1 MPADKNDPRRA
12 QAGPSGTGGGP
23 GRTRG
28 TGRSDQVSELR
39 DAIAFLNRESV
50 SLPDPATPPWENQN
64 QNQNQSRQPGEPPA
78 PAGGPK
84 PPPAPVREL
93 GPSPDRPPS
102 HALPPGPPPVVGNAM
117 QFQHG
122 PPGAGRRQL
131 PPPPKPSA
139 PAPVPAP
146 TPAPTSSMGAGAGLS
161 SGSASAAPSAPPM
174 DDQTNRARHEL
185 ALRFGGGSE
194 YPTEPKPP
202 QGIHAFSAVDW
213 NGIDTIRKQVRDRI
227 SAQFSAP
234 EAGTDEQRRA
244 FGMAVIEEAVNSWAA
259 RATAR
264 GQAVDDAR
272 QDAMRRAAG
281 ATVFGMGGLA
291 PMLDHPDVETIE
303 YRGCDDGHVVYTDGR
318 VEKAPR
324 IASSDESLLADM
336 RTWAAR
342 RHRTLTPA
350 EPLLD
355 LTVDGGARL
364 TATIGVSKRPT
375 LVVRRHRVVR
385 VTLDDLVVSGMVSP
399 AIAAFLRSAV
409 LAGQTVAVTGPLDA
423 GKTTLL
429 RALAAEIPVMERY
442 ATVEAEF
449 ELNLDEVGRH
459 PRMVAYQSWPGT
471 TERGPDG
478 RRVGEVTLSDVIE
491 VALRMNVARLV
502 VGEVRGPEAA
512 TLLEAVSTGGR
523 AALCAIH
530 SGSAREAFN
539 KFVMLCMR
547 TTMSRDSA
555 VQLAAET
562 LHYVVNIRMDTEPAT
577 DSREPRA
584 TGRYVDRVVEIN
596 GLGERLA
603 PVVTEVFAPGPD
615 GRAVFA
621 QRPERLATL
630 QRAGFDPKWFLYGND
645 QWYVA
650 PVPAA
655 QNVSRPAPHQQRE
668 GGRGFQNMTPVPKPS
683 LTEQDVFDR
692 QYLRTRRI
700 DSEPH

>member
-1 MPADKNDPRRA
+1 MPGDKFDPRHA
-12 QAGPSGTGGGP
+12 QGGGP
-23 GRTRG
+23 GRSRG
-28 TGRSDQVSELR
+28 SGRSDQVSELR

-50 SLPDPATPPWENQN
+50 ALPDPGTPPWEDHPQADP
-64 QNQNQSRQPGEPPA
+64 SRPTT
-78 PAGGPK
+78 GGQK
-84 PPPAPVREL
+84 PPLAPVREL
-93 GPSPDRPPS
+93 GPAQGRPAA
-102 HALPPGPPPVVGNAM
+102 HALPPAPPPLVENALH
-117 QFQHG
+117 FQ
-122 PPGAGRRQL
+122 GAQSANRRQL
-131 PPPPKPSA
+131 PPPPSSQPLPQSLSQPPA
-139 PAPVPAP
+139 PAP
-146 TPAPTSSMGAGAGLS
+146 
-161 SGSASAAPSAPPM
+161 APPL
-174 DDQTNRARHEL
+174 DEGTNRSRHEL

-194 YPTEPKPP
+194 YPPDPKPA

-213 NGIDTIRKQVRDRI
+213 PGVDVIRKQVRERI
-227 SAQFSAP
+227 TEQFPRPDS
-234 EAGTDEQRRA
+234 GTDEQRRA
-244 FGMAVIEEAVNSWAA
+244 FGMAVIEEAVNSWSA
-259 RATAR
+259 RAAAR

-281 ATVFGMGGLA
+281 ACVFGMGGLA

-342 RHRTLTPA
+342 RHRILTPA

-364 TATIGVSKRPT
+364 TATIGVSRRPT
-375 LVVRRHRVVR
+375 LVVRRHRVVK
-385 VTLDDLVVSGMVSP
+385 VTLDDLVVRGMVSP

-409 LAGQTVAVTGPLDA
+409 LAGQTIVVTGPLDA

-449 ELNLDEVGRH
+449 ELNLDEIGRH

-471 TERGPDG
+471 AERGPDG
-478 RRVGEVTLSDVIE
+478 RRIGEVTLSDVIE

-530 SGSAREAFN
+530 SGSTREAFN

-547 TTMSRDSA
+547 TTMNRDSA

-562 LHYVVNIRMDTEPAT
+562 LHYIVDIRMDTEPAT
-577 DSREPRA
+577 DMREPRA
-584 TGRYVDRVVEIN
+584 TARYVDRVVEVN

-603 PVVTEVFAPGPD
+603 PVVTEIFAPGPD

-650 PVPAA
+650 PTPAA

-692 QYLRTRRI
+692 QYLHERRRL
-700 DSEPH
+700 DQE

>member
-1 MPADKNDPRRA
+1 MPADKSDPRHA
-12 QAGPSGTGGGP
+12 QGGGNP
-23 GRTRG
+23 GRMRG
-28 TGRSDQVSELR
+28 GGRSDHVSGLR
-39 DAIAFLNRESV
+39 DAIAFLNRESIT
-50 SLPDPATPPWENQN
+50 LPDPGTPPWE
-64 QNQNQSRQPGEPPA
+64 SHPPA
-78 PAGGPK
+78 DPRAAAPGGPGAPSGPGDSGAPGSPGSPGGPK
-84 PPPAPVREL
+84 PSLAPVREL
-93 GPSPDRPPS
+93 GPAQGRPPA
-102 HALPPGPPPVVGNAM
+102 HALPPGPPPIVDNAL
-117 QFQHG
+117 QFQGAHG
-122 PPGAGRRQL
+122 SSRRQL
-131 PPPPKPSA
+131 PPPPPPSQPSA
-139 PAPVPAP
+139 AVPP
-146 TPAPTSSMGAGAGLS
+146 E
-161 SGSASAAPSAPPM
+161 
-174 DDQTNRARHEL
+174 DETNRSRHEL

-194 YPTEPKPP
+194 YPTAPRPA

-213 NGIDTIRKQVRDRI
+213 NGVDAIRKQVRERI
-227 SAQFSAP
+227 TEQFPPPDS
-234 EAGTDEQRRA
+234 GTDEQRRA
-244 FGMAVIEEAVNSWAA
+244 FGMAVIEEAVNAWSA
-259 RATAR
+259 RVTAR

-272 QDAMRRAAG
+272 RDAMRRAAG
-281 ATVFGMGGLA
+281 ASVFGMGGLA

-324 IASSDESLLADM
+324 IASSDESLLADVRM
-336 RTWAAR
+336 WAAR
-342 RHRTLTPA
+342 RHRVLTPS

-355 LTVDGGARL
+355 LAVDGGARL

-375 LVVRRHRVVR
+375 LVVRRHRVVK
-385 VTLDDLVVSGMVSP
+385 VTLDDLVVRGMVSP

-409 LAGQTVAVTGPLDA
+409 LAGQTIVVTGPLDA

-459 PRMVAYQSWPGT
+459 PRMVAYQSWPGGA
-471 TERGPDG
+471 ERGPDG
-478 RRVGEVTLSDVIE
+478 RRIGEVTLSDVIE

-530 SGSAREAFN
+530 AMSAREAFN

-562 LHYVVNIRMDTEPAT
+562 LHYVVDIHLDAEPPT
-577 DSREPRA
+577 DLGEPRA
-584 TGRYVDRVVEIN
+584 TARYVDRVVEIN

-621 QRPERLATL
+621 QRPERLAAL

-668 GGRGFQNMTPVPKPS
+668 GGGRSFQNMTPVPKPS

-692 QYLRTRRI
+692 QYLHDRRRL
-700 DSEPH
+700 DQE

>member
-1 MPADKNDPRRA
+1 MPADKSDPRHA
-12 QAGPSGTGGGP
+12 QGGGNP

-28 TGRSDQVSELR
+28 GGRNDHVSGLR

-50 SLPDPATPPWENQN
+50 ALPDPGTPPWE
-64 QNQNQSRQPGEPPA
+64 SHPPA
-78 PAGGPK
+78 DPLPPAAGGPK
-84 PPPAPVREL
+84 PPLAPVREL
-93 GPSPDRPPS
+93 GPAQARPPA
-102 HALPPGPPPVVGNAM
+102 HALPPGPPPVVADALR
-117 QFQHG
+117 FQGAHG
-122 PPGAGRRQL
+122 SSRRQL
-131 PPPPKPSA
+131 APPPPPSQPPTTA
-139 PAPVPAP
+139 PIPI
-146 TPAPTSSMGAGAGLS
+146 
-161 SGSASAAPSAPPM
+161 PPR
-174 DDQTNRARHEL
+174 DDQTNRSRHEL
-185 ALRFGGGSE
+185 ALRFGGGAE
-194 YPTEPKPP
+194 YPKDPKPA

-213 NGIDTIRKQVRDRI
+213 TGVDVIRKQVRERI
-227 SAQFSAP
+227 SEQFPRPDS
-234 EAGTDEQRRA
+234 GTDEQRRA
-244 FGMAVIEEAVNSWAA
+244 FGMAVIEEAVNSWSA
-259 RATAR
+259 RATER
-264 GQAVDDAR
+264 GQTVDDAR

-281 ATVFGMGGLA
+281 ASVFGMGGLA

-324 IASSDESLLADM
+324 IASSDESLLADVRM
-336 RTWAAR
+336 WAAR
-342 RHRTLTPA
+342 RHRVLTPA

-355 LTVDGGARL
+355 LTLDGGARL

-375 LVVRRHRVVR
+375 LVVRRHRVVK
-385 VTLDDLVVSGMVSP
+385 VTLDDLVVRGMVSP

-409 LAGQTVAVTGPLDA
+409 LAGQTVVVTGPLDA

-471 TERGPDG
+471 AERGPDG

-530 SGSAREAFN
+530 AASAREAFN

-562 LHYVVNIRMDTEPAT
+562 LHYIVDIHLDTDPAT
-577 DSREPRA
+577 DMREPRA
-584 TGRYVDRVVEIN
+584 TGRYVDRIVEIN
-596 GLGERLA
+596 GLGDRLA

-668 GGRGFQNMTPVPKPS
+668 GGSGRSFQNMTPVPKPS

-692 QYLRTRRI
+692 QYLHDRRRL
-700 DSEPH
+700 DQE

>member
-1 MPADKNDPRRA
+1 
-12 QAGPSGTGGGP
+12 
-23 GRTRG
+23 
-28 TGRSDQVSELR
+28 
-39 DAIAFLNRESV
+39 
-50 SLPDPATPPWENQN
+50 
-64 QNQNQSRQPGEPPA
+64 A
-78 PAGGPK
+78 PAQ
-84 PPPAPVREL
+84 
-93 GPSPDRPPS
+93 SP
-102 HALPPGPPPVVGNAM
+102 
-117 QFQHG
+117 
-122 PPGAGRRQL
+122 L
-131 PPPPKPSA
+131 PPPPP
-139 PAPVPAP
+139 PMPLP
-146 TPAPTSSMGAGAGLS
+146 TPTPTPTSTS
-161 SGSASAAPSAPPM
+161 
-174 DDQTNRARHEL
+174 DDDDRTNRSRHEL
-185 ALRFGGGSE
+185 ALRFGGGAE
-194 YPTEPKPP
+194 YPPDPKPA
-202 QGIHAFSAVDW
+202 QGIHAFAAVDW
-213 NGIDTIRKQVRDRI
+213 PGVDAIRKQVRDRI
-227 SAQFSAP
+227 ADRFP
-234 EAGTDEQRRA
+234 PPDPGTEEQRRA
-244 FGMAVIEEAVNSWAA
+244 FGMAVIEESVNSWSA
-259 RATAR
+259 RASAR

-281 ATVFGMGGLA
+281 ASVFGMGGLA

-324 IASSDESLLADM
+324 IASSDEALLTDV

-342 RHRTLTPA
+342 RHRILTPA

-375 LVVRRHRVVR
+375 LVVRRHRVVK
-385 VTLDDLVVSGMVSP
+385 VTLDDLVVRGMVSP

-409 LAGQTVAVTGPLDA
+409 LAGQTIVVAGPLGA

-471 TERGPDG
+471 SERGPDG
-478 RRVGEVTLSDVIE
+478 RRIGEVTLSDVIE

-502 VGEVRGPEAA
+502 VGEIRGAEAA

-523 AALCAIH
+523 AALCGIH
-530 SGSAREAFN
+530 ANSTREAFN

-547 TTMSRDSA
+547 TTMSRDFMSRDVMSRDSA

-562 LHYVVNIRMDTEPAT
+562 LHYIVDIRLDT
-577 DSREPRA
+577 DSPSPADARDPREPRA
-584 TGRYVDRVVEIN
+584 TGRYVDRVVEVN
-596 GLGERLA
+596 GLGDRLA
-603 PVVTEVFAPGPD
+603 PIVTEVFGPGPD

-650 PVPAA
+650 PTPAA
-655 QNVSRPAPHQQRE
+655 QNVSRPAPHQQQQQQQRD

-692 QYLRTRRI
+692 QYLHDRRRL
-700 DSEPH
+700 DQE

>member
-1 MPADKNDPRRA
+1 MPADKNDPRHS
-12 QAGPSGTGGGP
+12 QGGSGGGA
-23 GRTRG
+23 GRARG
-28 TGRSDQVSELR
+28 SGRSEHVSGLR
-39 DAIAFLNRESV
+39 DAIAFLNRESIA
-50 SLPDPATPPWENQN
+50 LPDPGTPPWEG
-64 QNQNQSRQPGEPPA
+64 RQPADPPPSA
-78 PAGGPK
+78 AGGPK
-84 PPPAPVREL
+84 PPLAPVREL
-93 GPSPDRPPS
+93 GPAQGRPPA
-102 HALPPGPPPVVGNAM
+102 HALPPAPPPVVGNAM
-117 QFQHG
+117 QFRSS
-122 PPGAGRRQL
+122 PGASRRQL
-131 PPPPKPSA
+131 PPPPSQSSA
-139 PAPVPAP
+139 PLPPPAP
-146 TPAPTSSMGAGAGLS
+146 PAPPQL
-161 SGSASAAPSAPPM
+161 PPPPPPQM
-174 DDQTNRARHEL
+174 DDQTNRSRHEL

-194 YPTEPKPP
+194 YPTGPKPA

-213 NGIDTIRKQVRDRI
+213 TGIDAIRKQVRERI
-227 SAQFSAP
+227 TEQFPPSD
-234 EAGTDEQRRA
+234 AGSEEQRRA
-244 FGMAVIEEAVNSWAA
+244 FGMAVIEEAVNSWSS

-264 GQAVDDAR
+264 GQSVDDAR

-303 YRGCDDGHVVYTDGR
+303 YRGCDDGHVVFTDGR

-324 IASSDESLLADM
+324 IASSDESLLTDV

-342 RHRTLTPA
+342 RHRVLTPA

-375 LVVRRHRVVR
+375 LVVRRHRVVK
-385 VTLDDLVVSGMVSP
+385 VTLDDLVVRGMVSP

-409 LAGQTVAVTGPLDA
+409 LAGQTIVVTGPLDA

-471 TERGPDG
+471 AERGPDG

-530 SGSAREAFN
+530 AGSAREAFN

-562 LHYVVNIRMDTEPAT
+562 LHYVVDIRMDTEPAT
-577 DSREPRA
+577 DMREPRP

-596 GLGERLA
+596 GLGDRLA

-655 QNVSRPAPHQQRE
+655 QNVSRPAPHQQQSQHSQSQHQQRE
-668 GGRGFQNMTPVPKPS
+668 GGGGRSFQNMTPVPKPS

-692 QYLRTRRI
+692 QYLHERRRL
-700 DSEPH
+700 DQE

>member
-1 MPADKNDPRRA
+1 MPADRNDPRHA
-12 QAGPSGTGGGP
+12 QGGGP
-23 GRTRG
+23 GRSRG
-28 TGRSDQVSELR
+28 SGRSDQVSELR

-50 SLPDPATPPWENQN
+50 ALPDPGTPPWENHPPTDP
-64 QNQNQSRQPGEPPA
+64 SRPA
-78 PAGGPK
+78 AGPK
-84 PPPAPVREL
+84 PPLAPVREL
-93 GPSPDRPPS
+93 GPPQGRPAT
-102 HALPPGPPPVVGNAM
+102 HALPPAPPPLVENALH
-117 QFQHG
+117 FQ
-122 PPGAGRRQL
+122 GAQGASRRQL
-131 PPPPKPSA
+131 PPPPPKPL
-139 PAPVPAP
+139 PQP
-146 TPAPTSSMGAGAGLS
+146 
-161 SGSASAAPSAPPM
+161 AAPPQPL
-174 DDQTNRARHEL
+174 DEGTNRSRHEL

-194 YPTEPKPP
+194 YPTDPKPA

-213 NGIDTIRKQVRDRI
+213 SGVDVIRKQVRERI
-227 SAQFSAP
+227 TEQFPRPDS
-234 EAGTDEQRRA
+234 GTDEQRRA
-244 FGMAVIEEAVNSWAA
+244 FGMAVIEEAVNSWSA
-259 RATAR
+259 RATER

-281 ATVFGMGGLA
+281 ACVFGMGGLA

-342 RHRTLTPA
+342 RHRVLTPA

-364 TATIGVSKRPT
+364 TATIGVSRRPT
-375 LVVRRHRVVR
+375 LVVRRHRVVK
-385 VTLDDLVVSGMVSP
+385 VTLDDLVVRGMVSP

-409 LAGQTVAVTGPLDA
+409 LAGQTIVVTGPLDA

-449 ELNLDEVGRH
+449 ELNLDEIGRH

-471 TERGPDG
+471 AERGPDG
-478 RRVGEVTLSDVIE
+478 RRIGEVTLSDVID

-530 SGSAREAFN
+530 SGSSREAFN

-562 LHYVVNIRMDTEPAT
+562 LHYIVDIRMDTEPAT
-577 DSREPRA
+577 DMREPRA
-584 TGRYVDRVVEIN
+584 TARYVDRVVEIN
-596 GLGERLA
+596 GLGDRLT

-650 PVPAA
+650 PTPAA

-692 QYLRTRRI
+692 QYLHERRRL
-700 DSEPH
+700 DQE

>member
-1 MPADKNDPRRA
+1 MPADKIDPRHA
-12 QAGPSGTGGGP
+12 QGGGA
-23 GRTRG
+23 
-28 TGRSDQVSELR
+28 GRSRGGGRSEHVSGLR

-50 SLPDPATPPWENQN
+50 PLPDPGTPPWE
-64 QNQNQSRQPGEPPA
+64 GGPPA
-78 PAGGPK
+78 DPRTADPRTAPPAADGPK
-84 PPPAPVREL
+84 PPLAPVREL
-93 GPSPDRPPS
+93 GAPPGRPPA
-102 HALPPGPPPVVGNAM
+102 HALPAGPPPVVGGAL
-117 QFQHG
+117 QFHG
-122 PPGAGRRQL
+122 APGASRRQL
-131 PPPPKPSA
+131 PPPP
-139 PAPVPAP
+139 PAPPQSP
-146 TPAPTSSMGAGAGLS
+146 DTPPV
-161 SGSASAAPSAPPM
+161 
-174 DDQTNRARHEL
+174 DDRTNRSRHEL
-185 ALRFGGGSE
+185 ALRFGGGTE
-194 YPTEPKPP
+194 YPTEPKPA

-213 NGIDTIRKQVRDRI
+213 TGVDTIRKQVRDRI
-227 SAQFSAP
+227 AEKFPPPDS
-234 EAGTDEQRRA
+234 GTEEQRRA
-244 FGMAVIEEAVNSWAA
+244 FGMAVIEEAVHAWAA
-259 RATAR
+259 RAAAR

-281 ATVFGMGGLA
+281 AAVFGMGGLA

-303 YRGCDDGHVVYTDGR
+303 YRGCDDGHVVYVDGR

-324 IASSDESLLADM
+324 IASSDESLLADL

-342 RHRTLTPA
+342 RQRVLTPA

-364 TATIGVSKRPT
+364 TATVGVSKRPT

-385 VTLDDLVVSGMVSP
+385 VTLDDLVVRGMISP

-409 LAGQTVAVTGPLDA
+409 LAGQTIVVTGPLDA

-471 TERGPDG
+471 AERGPDG
-478 RRVGEVTLSDVIE
+478 RRVGEVTLSEVIE

-502 VGEVRGPEAA
+502 VGEVRGAEAA

-530 SGSAREAFN
+530 ATSAREAFN

-547 TTMSRDSA
+547 TGSSRESA
-555 VQLAAET
+555 VELAAET
-562 LHYVVNIRMDTEPAT
+562 LHYVVDIRRDADPAT
-577 DSREPRA
+577 DTLEPRTTA
-584 TGRYVDRVVEIN
+584 RYVDRVVEIN

-668 GGRGFQNMTPVPKPS
+668 GGGGRSFQHMTPVPKPS

-692 QYLRTRRI
+692 QYLHDRRRL
-700 DSEPH
+700 DQE

>member
-1 MPADKNDPRRA
+1 MPADKNDPRHA
-12 QAGPSGTGGGP
+12 QGGGLP
-23 GRTRG
+23 GRARG
-28 TGRSDQVSELR
+28 VGRSDHVSGLR

-50 SLPDPATPPWENQN
+50 TLPDPGTPPWESQA
-64 QNQNQSRQPGEPPA
+64 RADPPPPA
-78 PAGGPK
+78 SGPK
-84 PPPAPVREL
+84 PPLAPVREL
-93 GPSPDRPPS
+93 RPPQGRS
-102 HALPPGPPPVVGNAM
+102 GAHALPPGKPPLVENAL
-117 QFQHG
+117 QFQ
-122 PPGAGRRQL
+122 GAHSTSRRQL
-131 PPPPKPSA
+131 PPPPAAGQA
-139 PAPVPAP
+139 PAPVPV
-146 TPAPTSSMGAGAGLS
+146 
-161 SGSASAAPSAPPM
+161 PPG
-174 DDQTNRARHEL
+174 DDRTNRSRHEL
-185 ALRFGGGSE
+185 ALRFGGGAE
-194 YPTEPKPP
+194 YPPDPKPA
-202 QGIHAFSAVDW
+202 QGIHAFAAVDW
-213 NGIDTIRKQVRDRI
+213 PGVDAIGKQVRDRI
-227 SAQFSAP
+227 AEQFPRPDS
-234 EAGTDEQRRA
+234 GTDEQRRA
-244 FGMAVIEEAVNSWAA
+244 FGMAVIEEAVDSWSA
-259 RATAR
+259 RAAAR

-272 QDAMRRAAG
+272 QDTMRRAAG
-281 ATVFGMGGLA
+281 ASVFGMGGLA

-324 IASSDESLLADM
+324 IASSDESLLADVRM
-336 RTWAAR
+336 WAAR
-342 RHRTLTPA
+342 RHRVLTPA

-355 LTVDGGARL
+355 LTLDGGARL

-375 LVVRRHRVVR
+375 LVVRRHRVVK
-385 VTLDDLVVSGMVSP
+385 VTLDDLVVRGMVSP

-409 LAGQTVAVTGPLDA
+409 LAGQTVVVTGPLDA

-471 TERGPDG
+471 AERGPDG

-530 SGSAREAFN
+530 AGSAREAFN

-547 TTMSRDSA
+547 TSMSRDFMSRDSA

-562 LHYVVNIRMDTEPAT
+562 LHYIVDIRLDADPAA
-577 DSREPRA
+577 DAQEPRA
-584 TGRYVDRVVEIN
+584 AGRYVDRVVAIN
-596 GLGERLA
+596 GLGDRLA
-603 PVVTEVFAPGPD
+603 PVVTEVFAPGAD

-650 PVPAA
+650 PAPAA

-692 QYLRTRRI
+692 QYLHDRRRL
-700 DSEPH
+700 DQE

>member
-1 MPADKNDPRRA
+1 VENALRFQGA
-12 QAGPSGTGGGP
+12 FQGGAHSG
-23 GRTRG
+23 
-28 TGRSDQVSELR
+28 S
-39 DAIAFLNRESV
+39 
-50 SLPDPATPPWENQN
+50 
-64 QNQNQSRQPGEPPA
+64 
-78 PAGGPK
+78 
-84 PPPAPVREL
+84 
-93 GPSPDRPPS
+93 
-102 HALPPGPPPVVGNAM
+102 
-117 QFQHG
+117 
-122 PPGAGRRQL
+122 RRQL
-131 PPPPKPSA
+131 PPPPSQAHAQALAQAQAQAQAHAQAQAQTQSQAQP
-139 PAPVPAP
+139 P
-146 TPAPTSSMGAGAGLS
+146 TPASL
-161 SGSASAAPSAPPM
+161 
-174 DDQTNRARHEL
+174 DDRTNRSRHEL
-185 ALRFGGGSE
+185 ALRFGGGAE
-194 YPTEPKPP
+194 YPPDPKPA
-202 QGIHAFSAVDW
+202 QGIHAFAAVDW
-213 NGIDTIRKQVRDRI
+213 PGVDAIRKQVRDRI
-227 SAQFSAP
+227 AEKFPRPDSGS
-234 EAGTDEQRRA
+234 DEQRRA
-244 FGMAVIEEAVNSWAA
+244 FGMAVIEEAVNSWSAQAA
-259 RATAR
+259 AR

-281 ATVFGMGGLA
+281 ASVFGMGGLA
-291 PMLDHPDVETIE
+291 PLLDHPDVEIIE

-324 IASSDESLLADM
+324 IASSDESLLADV
-336 RTWAAR
+336 RLWAAR
-342 RHRTLTPA
+342 RHRILTPA

-375 LVVRRHRVVR
+375 LVVRRHRVVK
-385 VTLDDLVVSGMVSP
+385 VTLDDLVVRGMVSP

-409 LAGQTVAVTGPLDA
+409 LAGQTIVVTGPLDS

-442 ATVEAEF
+442 ATIETEF

-471 TERGPDG
+471 AERGADG
-478 RRVGEVTLSDVIE
+478 RRVGEVTLSDIID

-502 VGEVRGPEAA
+502 VGEVRGSEAA

-523 AALCAIH
+523 AALAAIH
-530 SGSAREAFN
+530 AGSSREAFN

-562 LHYVVNIRMDTEPAT
+562 LHYIVDIRMDTEPAT
-577 DSREPRA
+577 ELREQRA

-596 GLGERLA
+596 GLGDRLL

-655 QNVSRPAPHQQRE
+655 QNVSRPAPHQQGQQGPPSPQKQQRD

-692 QYLRTRRI
+692 QYLHDRRRLDREAEYPEYPEYPGQTGFGKRS
-700 DSEPH
+700 DSGPR